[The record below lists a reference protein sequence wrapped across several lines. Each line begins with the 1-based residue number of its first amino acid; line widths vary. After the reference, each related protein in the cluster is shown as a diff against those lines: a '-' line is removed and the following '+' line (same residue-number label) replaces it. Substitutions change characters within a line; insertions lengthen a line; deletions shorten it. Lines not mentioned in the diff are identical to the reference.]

1 MDIPD
6 YSELM
11 RIYNKNKQTL
21 TNALDKIVLK
31 PVIYDELEYFEQ
43 SG

>member
-6 YSELM
+6 YSELV
-11 RIYNKNKQTL
+11 RIYNKNREAL
-21 TNALDKIVLK
+21 TNALDNIILK